1 MPKLVIDIETV
12 GEDFDQMDE
21 MTKEALSYWIKKE
34 SSNEEEFK
42 VALEEL
48 KDGMGFSPLTGKV
61 VAIGVLDVDQGKGAV
76 YFEAPGEELAE
87 FEEGDFKFK
96 PMEEKEMLK
105 SFWEGVRSYDTFI
118 TFNGRGFDIPFLIA
132 RSAVHKIPITA
143 DLMSNR
149 YLGSQRGATHIDL
162 FDQLT
167 FYGSVRKKGS
177 LHLWCRAM
185 GIESPKQEGVK
196 GDDVARL
203 FKEKKFIDIAKY
215 NTRDLLATKELYE
228 RWRDYMV
235 Y

>member
-12 GEDFDQMDE
+12 GENFEEMDE
-21 MTKEALSYWIKKE
+21 ITKESLTHWIKRE
-34 SSNEEEFK
+34 SDGEEDYK
-42 VALEEL
+42 MALADL
-48 KDGMGFSPLTGKV
+48 KDGLGFSPLTGKI
-61 VAIGVLDVDQGKGAV
+61 VAIGVLDVEQNKGVV
-76 YFEAPGEELAE
+76 YFQAPGEKIEE
-87 FEEGDFKFK
+87 FEEGAFKFK
-96 PMEEKEMLK
+96 PMEEPEMLK
-105 SFWEGVRSYDTFI
+105 SFWEGARSYDTFI
-118 TFNGRGFDIPFLIA
+118 TFNGRGFDIPFIVA
-132 RSAVHKIPITA
+132 RSATHKISISR

-185 GIESPKQEGVK
+185 GIDSPKQAGIN

-203 FKEKKFIDIAKY
+203 FKEKKFMDIARY
-215 NTRDLLATKELYE
+215 NTRDLVATKELYE